1 MSPQEKMARRAAQP
15 FPGNL
20 RLAVTP
26 QDKLDALELGRKIKA
41 FAINELQAKG
51 GDTHIKVL
59 FAALQYVFYWLGA
72 LDAEVAK
79 INSVELRLRQRAEE
93 IGLNKL
99 EAEMQKF
106 QDEITTNGVLSIIQ
120 RCTESG
126 FIETM
131 PEPYSEAIEQI
142 QEEEEAR
149 LKMEAAQE
157 SEANKTPEQIAAE
170 QAIQD
175 AMNNPSPEQPTPE
188 SQSQA

>member
-41 FAINELQAKG
+41 FAINELQTKG

-79 INSVELRLRQRAEE
+79 LNSVELRLRQHAEE

-99 EAEMQKF
+99 DAEMQQF

-149 LKMEAAQE
+149 LKMEAAM
-157 SEANKTPEQIAAE
+157 EAEKNKTPEQIAAD
-170 QAIQD
+170 QVIQD
-175 AMNNPSPEQPTPE
+175 AMINSSPEQPTPE

>member
-1 MSPQEKMARRAAQP
+1 MSSQEKMARRAAQP

-41 FAINELQAKG
+41 FAINELQTKG

-79 INSVELRLRQRAEE
+79 LNSVELRLRQHAEE

-99 EAEMQKF
+99 EAEMQQF

-149 LKMEAAQE
+149 LKMEAAM
-157 SEANKTPEQIAAE
+157 EAEKNKTPEQIAAD
-170 QAIQD
+170 QVIQD
-175 AMNNPSPEQPTPE
+175 AMINSSPEQPTPE